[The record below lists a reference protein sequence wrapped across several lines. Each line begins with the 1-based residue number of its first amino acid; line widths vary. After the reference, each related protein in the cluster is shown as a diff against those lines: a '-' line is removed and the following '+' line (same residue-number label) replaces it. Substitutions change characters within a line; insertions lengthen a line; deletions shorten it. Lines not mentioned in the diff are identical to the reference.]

1 MESKTYTKNQLM
13 SINKFG
19 FLGLNNHILF
29 KCNLLKHPRSFQI
42 KSLMTNDSVNID
54 IQDYEENVNEENV
67 NEENVNEE
75 NVNEEN
81 VNEENVNEE
90 NVNEENVN
98 EENVVL
104 NLHSDSD
111 SESENESYYNMKSI
125 NLKDENYKSIG
136 IQCDIEEMYDYI
148 EWVFL

>member
-67 NEENVNEE
+67 
-75 NVNEEN
+75 
-81 VNEENVNEE
+81 
-90 NVNEENVN
+90 
-98 EENVVL
+98 VL
-104 NLHSDSD
+104 NLHSDSE

>member
-81 VNEENVNEE
+81 VNEENV
-90 NVNEENVN
+90 
-98 EENVVL
+98 VL
-104 NLHSDSD
+104 NLHSDSE